1 MSYFQLT
8 ALTHSVNS
16 HEGFKHAVLQS
27 LLNFEKAQKNDPLDE
42 GQDKQGWWASQ
53 FVQAVGS
60 RDWTLARAKNTPDT
74 ASRAKRYTELA
85 LQWLIDNNT
94 VKKIDVSISFEKERL
109 TRVIE
114 LTLYDDTKQ
123 QVTI

>member
-8 ALTHSVNS
+8 ALTQPINS
-16 HEGFKHAVLQS
+16 QEGFKHAVLQS

-42 GQDKQGWWASQ
+42 GQDKQGWWAAEL
-53 FVQAVGS
+53 VQAVGS
-60 RDWTLARAKNTPDT
+60 RDWTLARSKNTPDT

-94 VKKIDVSISFEKERL
+94 VKKIEVSISFKAERL

-114 LTLYDDTKQ
+114 FTLHDDTTQ